1 MSQSFRDLLS
11 TEYQVAPNTV
21 PVWRRVVLQLFAVAL
36 LALAVVLVSE
46 LQLLE
51 PSQDLGLL
59 IGLGIAAAPPAL
71 WLAAAVAPEYKV
83 LRPRRRL
90 VGVAIVSAL
99 VASAIGLPV
108 VQDFFRIVQWL
119 PHESAFGR
127 IVGYTLTAGIVDA
140 GLKLLIL
147 RTIVVPGELR
157 LRSDS
162 IAYAMASAVGYSF
175 FLNLELILSVQP
187 SPGIA
192 AIYVLANYV
201 TQFASAMFIAIGIS
215 ESFFSDALPPV
226 LPMNVL
232 LAAIST
238 GVISSV
244 YTGVMGGALTTQ
256 GSGDRPFFGIG
267 FLIIALIASCG
278 TIYFLYHV
286 SERREREAYYGGGG
300 NGV

>member
-11 TEYQVAPNTV
+11 TEYQAAPNTV
-21 PVWRRVVLQLFAVAL
+21 PVWRRMVLQLCAFAL
-36 LALAVVLVSE
+36 LALAAVLISE
-46 LQLLE
+46 LLHLE

-59 IGLGIAAAPPAL
+59 IALGIAAVPPVI
-71 WLAAAVAPEYKV
+71 WLAAAVAPERRV

-99 VASAIGLPV
+99 VASAVGLPV

-127 IVGYTLTAGIVDA
+127 IVGYTLTAGMVDA
-140 GLKLLIL
+140 GLKLLVL
-147 RTIVVPGELR
+147 RAIAVPSELR
-157 LRSDS
+157 VRSDS
-162 IAYAMASAVGYSF
+162 IAYAMASAVGYSLY
-175 FLNLELILSVQP
+175 LNLELIVSVEP

-192 AIYVLANYV
+192 AIYVLANFV
-201 TQFASAMFIAIGIS
+201 IQFASAMFIAIGIS

-238 GVISSV
+238 GIISSV

-256 GSGDRPFFGIG
+256 GSGDRPLFGIG
-267 FLIIALIASCG
+267 FLIIALFVFCG
-278 TIYFLYHV
+278 ISYFLYHV
-286 SERREREAYYGGGG
+286 SERRVREAYNGGGG